1 MSNKN
6 NKLLNNLL
14 AEISKSEE
22 DENEDSKQISFI
34 SNKSNNSKIKLD
46 RNKNINIEKMN
57 IYNDNYENKIT
68 DLQAQISYLKSTLKT
83 KEQENKSL
91 KDKVELN
98 NYEIKSLEKSREKDK
113 IMNEEKYNY
122 LQEKYNYE
130 HEKYEEISKK
140 IKEYQKKANEYDLI
154 NNQLKDLKDENK
166 YLSEANIELND
177 STSSLRKENIIINQK
192 YLELQ
197 SSLEQLKIEK
207 NGLNE
212 NILFNENKI
221 QKQEKIIKD
230 QENEINKLKLSIKN
244 YEQFMSD
251 NESKLNISKNN
262 LNTSFMVKNKINDE
276 AINLKLKHE
285 KEILNLK
292 NEYEDIIK
300 LKEKDY
306 QLEKKEYQEKISNY
320 ELKLKEKQNSLDI
333 YKSHIDTNSKKIE
346 EEINALKLDL
356 DTKIKELESKN
367 SLCQEQMTALAIYKN
382 ENEKL
387 NEKFEFI
394 RSELLL
400 NESKFMK
407 EIEELKTENVK
418 LKEKIKINEDI
429 DDELDKLLIDNKDII
444 DKNKKSS
451 LNLKDLK
458 MQKYNKCLKL
468 INTIKRQNIEIEK
481 LRMENTQLN
490 NNLEMVNEQCNVYKN
505 ISDKINQPYAYLVK
519 SLQDKD
525 LEKLQLNKLLLDKEQ
540 NINELKQ
547 QCEAYENKINSMKKD
562 LAMIIKNREQ
572 INNLENLLQSVA
584 NREKDDNSNT
594 DINRLNYFINNFNK
608 SISFANK

>member
-154 NNQLKDLKDENK
+154 NNQLKDLKEENK

-192 YLELQ
+192 FLELQ

-212 NILFNENKI
+212 KILFKENKI
-221 QKQEKIIKD
+221 EKQEKIIKG
-230 QENEINKLKLSIKN
+230 QENEINKLKLSLKN

-292 NEYEDIIK
+292 SEYEDIIK

-346 EEINALKLDL
+346 EEINALKLEL
-356 DTKIKELESKN
+356 DTKKKELESKN

-490 NNLEMVNEQCNVYKN
+490 NNLEMINEQCNVYKN

>member
-34 SNKSNNSKIKLD
+34 SNKSNNSKVKLE

-154 NNQLKDLKDENK
+154 NNQLKDLKEENK

-192 YLELQ
+192 YLEMK

-221 QKQEKIIKD
+221 QKQEKIIKE
-230 QENEINKLKLSIKN
+230 QENEINKFKLSLKN

-333 YKSHIDTNSKKIE
+333 YKSHIDNNSKKIE
-346 EEINALKLDL
+346 EEINVLKLEL
-356 DTKIKELESKN
+356 DTKKKELESKN

>member
-1 MSNKN
+1 M
-6 NKLLNNLL
+6 
-14 AEISKSEE
+14 
-22 DENEDSKQISFI
+22 
-34 SNKSNNSKIKLD
+34 
-46 RNKNINIEKMN
+46 
-57 IYNDNYENKIT
+57 
-68 DLQAQISYLKSTLKT
+68 
-83 KEQENKSL
+83 
-91 KDKVELN
+91 
-98 NYEIKSLEKSREKDK
+98 
-113 IMNEEKYNY
+113 
-122 LQEKYNYE
+122 
-130 HEKYEEISKK
+130 
-140 IKEYQKKANEYDLI
+140 
-154 NNQLKDLKDENK
+154 
-166 YLSEANIELND
+166 
-177 STSSLRKENIIINQK
+177 
-192 YLELQ
+192 Q

-221 QKQEKIIKD
+221 QKQEKLIKE
-230 QENEINKLKLSIKN
+230 QENEIKKLKLSLKN
-244 YEQFMSD
+244 YEQFMSE
-251 NESKLNISKNN
+251 NESKLNLSKNN
-262 LNTSFMVKNKINDE
+262 LNPSFMVKNKINDE

-306 QLEKKEYQEKISNY
+306 QLEKKDYQEKISNY
-320 ELKLKEKQNSLDI
+320 ELKLKEKQNSINI

-356 DTKIKELESKN
+356 DTKKKELESKN
-367 SLCQEQMTALAIYKN
+367 SLCQEQMSALAMYKN

-387 NEKFEFI
+387 NEKYEFI

-418 LKEKIKINEDI
+418 LKETIKLNEDI
-429 DDELDKLLIDNKDII
+429 DDDLDKLLLDNKDII

-458 MQKYNKCLKL
+458 MQKYNKCFKL
-468 INTIKRQNIEIEK
+468 INTIKKQNIEIEK
-481 LRMENTQLN
+481 LKMENTQLT

-525 LEKLQLNKLLLDKEQ
+525 LEKIQLNKILLDKER

-572 INNLENLLQSVA
+572 INNLENLLQAVS
-584 NREKDDNSNT
+584 NREKEENSNY
-594 DINRLNYFINNFNK
+594 DINRLNYFVNNFNK